1 MGLKRRGREDNK
13 SEDSR
18 DNLDDEDEDEEEEDN
33 DYDPRAQKR
42 NR

>member
-13 SEDSR
+13 SEDSN
-18 DNLDDEDEDEEEEDN
+18 NLDDEDEDEEEEDN